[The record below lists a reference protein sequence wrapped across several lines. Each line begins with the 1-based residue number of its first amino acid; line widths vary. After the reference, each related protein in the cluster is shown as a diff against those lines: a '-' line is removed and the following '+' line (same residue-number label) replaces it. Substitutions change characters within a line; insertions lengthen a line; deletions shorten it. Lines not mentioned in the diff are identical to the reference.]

1 MPRKAGRPF
10 DFGNLDV
17 LKDPEQAALY
27 LEEILA
33 VIPNNLFCTM
43 RSSPIA
49 LLGSPGLNCAT
60 SQAILPKNF
69 LTIFEDGVIDV
80 LFARRAQYFPSRTRP
95 PRGPQLYPWV
105 SAPPTPVFV

>member
-17 LKDPEQAALY
+17 LKDPEQTALY

-49 LLGSPGLNCAT
+49 LLGSFGLSWT
-60 SQAILPKNF
+60 
-69 LTIFEDGVIDV
+69 
-80 LFARRAQYFPSRTRP
+80 
-95 PRGPQLYPWV
+95 QLCYL
-105 SAPPTPVFV
+105 SSNSTEKFSYDI